1 MVSSNLLLADRGRV
15 RLLVKFDS
23 TNAVLMMSSNL
34 LLADGW
40 RVRLHVKSES
50 TEAVLMVN
58 SRMLRMVHCQ
68 VLIELFI
75 YYSVDGPIFDSLSLL
90 C

>member
-1 MVSSNLLLADRGRV
+1 MVSSNLLLTD
-15 RLLVKFDS
+15 D
-23 TNAVLMMSSNL
+23 
-34 LLADGW
+34 W
-40 RVRLHVKSES
+40 RVRLIVKSES

-58 SRMLRMVHCQ
+58 SRMLRMLRMVHCQ

-75 YYSVDGPIFDSLSLL
+75 YYSVDGPSFDSLSLL